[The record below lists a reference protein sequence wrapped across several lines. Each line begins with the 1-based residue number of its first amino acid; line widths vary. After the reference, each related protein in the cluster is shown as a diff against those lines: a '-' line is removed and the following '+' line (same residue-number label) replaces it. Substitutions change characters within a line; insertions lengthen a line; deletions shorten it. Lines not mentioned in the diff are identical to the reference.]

1 MNMRM
6 VDLIEKKRNNDIL
19 TPEEINWMI
28 EDYSS
33 SDGKI
38 EDYQMS
44 ALLMAIYFNGM
55 TAEEIGELTISMA
68 NSGDT
73 ISFKD
78 LPGKTVDKHSTG
90 GVGDTTTLIIAPLVA
105 TAGVNMPK
113 MSGRGLGH
121 TGGTLDKLES
131 FPGYDIGISEERFRE
146 IIKEIHVA
154 VVGQTANLAPADK
167 KLYALRDVTGTI
179 DSIPLIASS
188 IMSKKLASGADII
201 ILDVKI
207 GSGAFMKT
215 EEEATELA
223 QTMIDIGEHAG
234 KQTLAV
240 ISDMS
245 QPLGFGIGNI
255 LEVKEAIETLNNRG
269 PNDLR
274 ELSITIASHLVYAAG
289 KTESLEEATALLN
302 TNLENGKALENFKQM
317 VQAQG
322 GDGSYIEDP
331 SNFDIASQLIEVK
344 AETSG
349 YIEKLDALE
358 VGRVSNLIGAGRN
371 TIEDAV
377 DLTAGV
383 YLAKKIGDKIEA
395 GETIAT
401 LHTNVTDAETI
412 EQAVSEMKAAAVIS
426 SNAVQPPKLIH
437 RIIK

>member
-1 MNMRM
+1 MRM

-331 SNFDIASQLIEVK
+331 SKFDIASQLIEVK

>member
-1 MNMRM
+1 M
-6 VDLIEKKRNNDIL
+6 VDLIEKKRNNDTL
-19 TPEEINWMI
+19 TAEEIKWMI
-28 EDYSS
+28 EDYSTLN
-33 SDGKI
+33 GKI
-38 EDYQMS
+38 KDYQMS
-44 ALLMAIYFNGM
+44 AMLMAIYFNGM
-55 TAEEIGELTISMA
+55 SAYEIGELTISMA

-78 LPGKTVDKHSTG
+78 LKGKTVDKHSTG

-131 FPGYDIGISEERFRE
+131 FPGYDTGISEERFRE
-146 IIKEIHVA
+146 IIKDIHVA

-167 KLYALRDVTGTI
+167 KLYALRDVTGTV

-201 ILDVKI
+201 MLDVKI

-215 EEEATELA
+215 AEDAAELA

-234 KQTLAV
+234 KQTMAV
-240 ISDMS
+240 VSEMS
-245 QPLGFGIGNI
+245 QPLGYGIGNI
-255 LEVKEAIETLNNRG
+255 LEVKEAIETLNNKG
-269 PNDLR
+269 PDDLR
-274 ELSITIASHLVYAAG
+274 ELSLTIASHLVYAAG
-289 KTESLEEATALLN
+289 KTDSLEEAKDLLN
-302 TNLENGKALENFKQM
+302 TNLENGKALEKFKQM
-317 VQAQG
+317 VHAQG
-322 GDGSYIEDP
+322 GDSSYIDDP
-331 SNFDIASQLIEVK
+331 TKFEVASQLIDVK
-344 AETSG
+344 AESSG

-371 TIEDAV
+371 TIEDEV

-383 YLAKKIGDKIEA
+383 YLSKKIGDKVEV
-395 GETIAT
+395 GDTIAT
-401 LHTNVTDAETI
+401 LHTNLTDEDTI
-412 EQAVSEMKAAAVIS
+412 EQAISEMKAAAVIS
-426 SNAVQPPKLIH
+426 TNEVQPPKLIH